1 MELLL
6 LKVCGSVLFRQS
18 EKTFVHLLWSVRF
31 FFTFLNKIMFVRGK
45 FSFLYVYIWFDVQIS
60 REKQRFKLLI
70 VFSPIFV
77 ADKKNIFG

>member
-1 MELLL
+1 
-6 LKVCGSVLFRQS
+6 
-18 EKTFVHLLWSVRF
+18 
-31 FFTFLNKIMFVRGK
+31 MFVRGK

-60 REKQRFKLLI
+60 GEKQRFL

>member
-1 MELLL
+1 
-6 LKVCGSVLFRQS
+6 
-18 EKTFVHLLWSVRF
+18 
-31 FFTFLNKIMFVRGK
+31 MFVRGK

-60 REKQRFKLLI
+60 GEKQRFKLLI